1 MHRAY
6 PLWTSVLA
14 LSAMIVPVRAQA
26 LQLVP
31 VHGNTAGHTCRETDT
46 KEFIGKTGSRVTG
59 AAIRHVTRAAI
70 LRWAPPGVM
79 LTMDYRADR
88 VTVYL
93 DARKKITRIACG

>member
-1 MHRAY
+1 MPRLHRLA
-6 PLWTSVLA
+6 TSIFA
-14 LSAMIVPVRAQA
+14 LSATMIGVRAEA

-31 VHGNTAGHTCRETDT
+31 VHGDTPGHTCRAKGT
-46 KEFIGKTGSRVTG
+46 KEFLGKTGSAMTG

-70 LRWAPPGVM
+70 LRWAPPGTM

-93 DARKKITRIACG
+93 DGRKKITRIVCG